1 MTETIPQPRVIE
13 EAAFG
18 DSSAVAPGLLVY
30 APLRFEANAVR
41 RGLTQP
47 TSHVQRTGMGAT
59 RSRKSAAQSKPGPF
73 GAMVVMGTAAGLAD
87 GLSPGDLVVATEVTD
102 GETTIALPGADL
114 LAAELRRVGLNARA
128 GRVIQVKKIVSS
140 SERTRLAADGY
151 LAADMESAALV
162 ATVKGLELPSGP
174 TAGRDLDPA
183 PSAREPAVGDVDPG
197 APARASAGSTK
208 AGDGDAAALSLNA
221 VDAAALAAATA
232 GHPVAVIRA
241 VSDGGFGPGM
251 VTGGMA
257 ALRSLR
263 AAAPVAERWAA
274 ACRERTVLLAG
285 PRSFCAGVER
295 AIEIVERALELR
307 GAPVYVRKQIVHNT
321 RVVSD
326 LEQRGAIFVDELD
339 EVPNGATVVFSAH
352 GVAPAVRSDASE
364 RSLSVIDATCPL
376 VSKVHAEARRFAE
389 KGYTVALI
397 GHAGHEEVE
406 GTLGEAPDSTVLV
419 QTAADVAALSVED
432 PSKVAYLMQTTLAID
447 EAADVSGAL
456 REKFPQMRA
465 PGSDDICYATT
476 NRQAAVRAVA
486 VEADVVLVAGS
497 KNSSNS
503 VRLVERSERE
513 GTPAHLID
521 GATDIDLSWLAD
533 ASVVGLTAGA
543 SAPPAVV
550 SEIITALS
558 GLGTVTVTERV
569 TTTESVQFGLPREV
583 RR

>member
-1 MTETIPQPRVIE
+1 MTETIPQPRVAE

-41 RGLTQP
+41 RGLTRP

-87 GLSPGDLVVATEVTD
+87 DLSPGDLVVATEVTD

-114 LAAELRRVGLNARA
+114 LAAELRRAGLNARA

-162 ATVKGLELPSGP
+162 AAVKGLELPDADP
-174 TAGRDLDPA
+174 AAGRDLDRA
-183 PSAREPAVGDVDPG
+183 PSARESAVGDVDPA

-208 AGDGDAAALSLNA
+208 AADAAAPALNA

>member
-1 MTETIPQPRVIE
+1 MTETIPQPRVA
-13 EAAFG
+13 EAG
-18 DSSAVAPGLLVY
+18 DFADSPADAPALLVY

-41 RGLTQP
+41 RGLTQ
-47 TSHVQRTGMGAT
+47 SGSQVRRTGMGAT
-59 RSRKSAAQSKPGPF
+59 RSRKSAAQSQPGPF
-73 GAMVVMGTAAGLAD
+73 GAMVVMGTAAGLAAD
-87 GLSPGDLVVATEVTD
+87 LSPGDLVVATEVTD
-102 GETTIALPGADL
+102 GETTVTLPGADL
-114 LAAELRRVGLNARA
+114 LAAELRRAGLNARA
-128 GRVIQVKKIVSS
+128 GRIVQVKKIVSS

-151 LAADMESAALV
+151 LAADMESAAIV
-162 ATVKGLELPSGP
+162 AAVKGQAS
-174 TAGRDLDPA
+174 TAPE
-183 PSAREPAVGDVDPG
+183 SAE
-197 APARASAGSTK
+197 SAG
-208 AGDGDAAALSLNA
+208 LNA

-352 GVAPAVRSDASE
+352 GVAPAVRSDAAE

-376 VSKVHAEARRFAE
+376 VSKVHAEARRFAD

-486 VEADVVLVAGS
+486 TEADVVLVAGS

>member
-1 MTETIPQPRVIE
+1 MTETIPQPRVAE
-13 EAAFG
+13 EEDAIADSAA
-18 DSSAVAPGLLVY
+18 VETGLLVL

-59 RSRKSAAQSKPGPF
+59 RSRKSTSQSKPGPF
-73 GAMVVMGTAAGLAD
+73 SAMVVMGTAAGLVD
-87 GLSPGDLVVATEVTD
+87 DLSPGDLIVASEVTD
-102 GETTIALPGADL
+102 GETTVELPGADL
-114 LAAELRRVGLNARA
+114 LAAELRRAGLNARA
-128 GRVIQVKKIVSS
+128 GRIVQVKKIVNS
-140 SERTRLAADGY
+140 SERTRLAADGFI
-151 LAADMESAALV
+151 AADMESAALV
-162 ATVKGLELPSGP
+162 AVARGMSVQAQLTGGAESIDRPAAGAQSSSAEELDAQLSSPGGLTGGVD
-174 TAGRDLDPA
+174 TATLA
-183 PSAREPAVGDVDPG
+183 A
-197 APARASAGSTK
+197 ASAGR
-208 AGDGDAAALSLNA
+208 
-221 VDAAALAAATA
+221 
-232 GHPVAVIRA
+232 PVAVIRA

-321 RVVSD
+321 RVVAD
-326 LEQRGAIFVDELD
+326 LEQRGAIFVEELD

-352 GVAPAVRSDASE
+352 GVSPAVRTDASA

-419 QTAADVAALSVED
+419 QTAADVAALSVAD

-486 VEADVVLVAGS
+486 TEADVVLVAGS

-521 GATDIDLSWLAD
+521 GATDIDLSWLTG

>member
-1 MTETIPQPRVIE
+1 MTETIPQPRVAE
-13 EAAFG
+13 EPAFS
-18 DSSAVAPGLLVY
+18 DPLAVETGLLVF

-41 RGLTQP
+41 RGLTRP
-47 TSHVQRTGMGAT
+47 TSQVQRTGMGAT
-59 RSRKSAAQSKPGPF
+59 RSRKSAAQSKPGTF
-73 GAMVVMGTAAGLAD
+73 GAMVVMGTAAGLAAD
-87 GLSPGDLVVATEVTD
+87 LSPGDLIVATEVTD
-102 GETTIALPGADL
+102 GETTIELPGADL
-114 LAAELRRVGLNARA
+114 LAAELRRAGLTARA
-128 GRVIQVKKIVSS
+128 GRVVQVKKIINAD
-140 SERTRLAADGY
+140 ERTRLAADGFI
-151 LAADMESAALV
+151 AADMESAALV
-162 ATVKGLELPSGP
+162 ATVP
-174 TAGRDLDPA
+174 GR
-183 PSAREPAVGDVDPG
+183 
-197 APARASAGSTK
+197 
-208 AGDGDAAALSLNA
+208 
-221 VDAAALAAATA
+221 
-232 GHPVAVIRA
+232 PVAVIRA

-251 VTGGMA
+251 ITGGMT

-263 AAAPVAERWAA
+263 EAAPVAERWAA

-321 RVVSD
+321 RVVAD

-352 GVAPAVRSDASE
+352 GVSPAVRTDASQ

-406 GTLGEAPDSTVLV
+406 GTLGEAPDATVLV
-419 QTAADVAALSVED
+419 QTAADVEALSVAD
-432 PSKVAYLMQTTLAID
+432 PAKVAYLMQTTLAID

-486 VEADVVLVAGS
+486 TDADVVLVAGS

-521 GATDIDLSWLAD
+521 GATDIDLSWLTD

-569 TTTESVQFGLPREV
+569 TTTESVQFGLP
-583 RR
+583 

>member
-1 MTETIPQPRVIE
+1 MTETIPEPRVAQE
-13 EAAFG
+13 RASA
-18 DSSAVAPGLLVY
+18 DSPDTGPGLLVY

-41 RGLTQP
+41 RGLTRP
-47 TSHVQRTGMGAT
+47 TSQVQRSGMGAT
-59 RSRKSAAQSKPGPF
+59 RSAKSAAQSQPGPF

-102 GETTIALPGADL
+102 GETTVALPGADL
-114 LAAELRRVGLNARA
+114 LAAELRRAGLNARA
-128 GRVIQVKKIVSS
+128 GRIIQVRKLIGS
-140 SERTRLAADGY
+140 SERSRLAADGY
-151 LAADMESAALV
+151 LAADMESAAIV
-162 ATVKGLELPSGP
+162 AAVKDR
-174 TAGRDLDPA
+174 A
-183 PSAREPAVGDVDPG
+183 DPG
-197 APARASAGSTK
+197 RASQPAESAG
-208 AGDGDAAALSLNA
+208 LNA
-221 VDAAALAAATA
+221 VDAAALAAATV
-232 GHPVAVIRA
+232 GRPVAVIRA

-251 VTGGMA
+251 VTGGIA
-257 ALRSLR
+257 ALRALR

-352 GVAPAVRSDASE
+352 GVAPAVRSDATE

-486 VEADVVLVAGS
+486 TEADVVLVAGS